1 MKKTFG
7 TFFIKS
13 LLTSALVLTVVAFSN
28 VGWSAVA
35 ERPQSTTAPKPD
47 NSARGKMRANP
58 GAATLQ
64 ISDAVIDDSETT
76 TSDTAAEND
85 SESVEPIFV
94 GNKANDFDSV
104 LADLD
109 APGARDSAADARAE
123 KIRQQREALNN
134 QSNAQSHAI
143 STGANACDTGL
154 RKCMAEKCGAD
165 FTKCEKDNETTWENK
180 LESCRS
186 KTTCTAH
193 EYTLLSPEIKA
204 DRDINVK
211 MAFYESVLN
220 CGNRYNKCITSNCGE
235 NFEKCISKSDGDAA
249 IKKCD
254 NIAKECKQQD
264 NGMPQRVMNIF
275 GTLRTEKTNAI
286 KDDEKRLYEL
296 RDLMRKSCEKFGAMF
311 DERTL
316 DCVYTVNFFAGE
328 DGTKMASKKLY
339 AGDAF
344 QCTPNWFGIDVT
356 TFKENAYRLTRS
368 ESAASSA
375 AFGAGLGTAAGLYT
389 SGALTRRIDEKGWN
403 LGTGDKDENTKTDKN
418 PKRKCE
424 NSGGEWNDE
433 KCTCPVSGMKEENG
447 VCVCTDKNLEYSK
460 KDKKCITPK
469 LDEKCAETG
478 GEWNNGECQCR
489 GAGNTNLNLKQTKDK
504 KRCECTNDLSWDS
517 TTKQCVTPNKVSNKC
532 EKSGGEWNET
542 NKTCSCPGD
551 MKGNNG
557 VCECSAPNHKYDK
570 KQGKCIE
577 NKTTDKCTSTG
588 GTYAGT
594 TCQCSPGKNL
604 EPNKDKT
611 GCTCKKGTKWNDT
624 HDECIESIKK
634 VTAKEC
640 EESGGSLSDDGIC
653 ECDETKG
660 FKLNEKT
667 GRCVCNK
674 GLKINKEEQ
683 DEIRCDTPK
692 DICEGK
698 LHHRWL
704 AGVCICEEGLHW
716 SIKKKECTSKTHRSF
731 Y

>member
-64 ISDAVIDDSETT
+64 ISDTVIDDSETT

-264 NGMPQRVMNIF
+264 NGMSQRVMNIF

-375 AFGAGLGTAAGLYT
+375 ALGAGLGTAAGLYT

-403 LGTGDKDENTKTDKN
+403 LGTGDKDNDGGTKDTKDNKSKSEDK
-418 PKRKCE
+418 C
-424 NSGGEWNDE
+424 S
-433 KCTCPVSGMKEENG
+433 
-447 VCVCTDKNLEYSK
+447 
-460 KDKKCITPK
+460 
-469 LDEKCAETG
+469 ETG
-478 GEWNNGECQCR
+478 GKWDD
-489 GAGNTNLNLKQTKDK
+489 DK
-504 KRCECTNDLSWDS
+504 KTCECNSAQSLISTDSGNACKCKTGKWDS
-517 TTKQCVTPNKVSNKC
+517 KSGKCIQNTKEKNKGNKPGDKDDKDAVKKC
-532 EKSGGEWNET
+532 EKSGGSYMSST
-542 NKTCSCPGD
+542 NS
-551 MKGNNG
+551 
-557 VCECSAPNHKYDK
+557 CECHGSHMKPNP
-570 KQGKCIE
+570 Q
-577 NKTTDKCTSTG
+577 
-588 GTYAGT
+588 
-594 TCQCSPGKNL
+594 
-604 EPNKDKT
+604 
-611 GCTCKKGTKWNDT
+611 
-624 HDECIESIKK
+624 
-634 VTAKEC
+634 
-640 EESGGSLSDDGIC
+640 DGQ
-653 ECDETKG
+653 
-660 FKLNEKT
+660 
-667 GRCVCNK
+667 CVCMDGYTLKNK
-674 GLKINKEEQ
+674 KCVENSTKPAKTEKEMCENPEEQ
-683 DEIRCDTPK
+683 GYYK
-692 DICEGK
+692 GK
-698 LHHRWL
+698 WDP
-704 AGVCICEEGLHW
+704 I
-716 SIKKKECTSKTHRSF
+716 KKECKCPKKGELSTTPLTPEKDTKWLKPELGGRPGESVDVISVLPGVNLNGTIQYSSGGCAVSSSKF
-731 Y
+731 

>member
-1 MKKTFG
+1 M
-7 TFFIKS
+7 KS

-264 NGMPQRVMNIF
+264 NGMPQRMMSIF

-403 LGTGDKDENTKTDKN
+403 LGTGDKDNDGGNKDNKGNKCTK
-418 PKRKCE
+418 
-424 NSGGEWNDE
+424 SGGTWENDDCTCPE
-433 KCTCPVSGMKEENG
+433 DAGLEKSGKSCACKDKSLVYDEETSKCIVKGKSEDKCSKTGGKWDDTNKKCTCNSAQYLISTDSGNACKCKTG
-447 VCVCTDKNLEYSK
+447 KWDSK
-460 KDKKCITPK
+460 SGKCIQNTT
-469 LDEKCAETG
+469 EK
-478 GEWNNGECQCR
+478 NK
-489 GAGNTNLNLKQTKDK
+489 GNKPGDKDDK
-504 KRCECTNDLSWDS
+504 DAVK
-517 TTKQCVTPNKVSNKC
+517 KC
-532 EKSGGEWNET
+532 EKSGGSYMSST
-542 NKTCSCPGD
+542 NS
-551 MKGNNG
+551 
-557 VCECSAPNHKYDK
+557 CECHGSHMNPNP
-570 KQGKCIE
+570 Q
-577 NKTTDKCTSTG
+577 
-588 GTYAGT
+588 
-594 TCQCSPGKNL
+594 
-604 EPNKDKT
+604 
-611 GCTCKKGTKWNDT
+611 
-624 HDECIESIKK
+624 
-634 VTAKEC
+634 
-640 EESGGSLSDDGIC
+640 DGQ
-653 ECDETKG
+653 
-660 FKLNEKT
+660 
-667 GRCVCNK
+667 CVCMYGYTLKNK
-674 GLKINKEEQ
+674 KCVENSTKPAKTEKEMCENPEEQ
-683 DEIRCDTPK
+683 GYYK
-692 DICEGK
+692 GK
-698 LHHRWL
+698 WDP
-704 AGVCICEEGLHW
+704 I
-716 SIKKKECTSKTHRSF
+716 KKECKCPKKGELSTTPLTPEKDTKWLKPELGGRPGKSVDVISVLPGANLNSTIQYSSGGCAVSSSKL
-731 Y
+731 

>member
-1 MKKTFG
+1 M
-7 TFFIKS
+7 KS

-235 NFEKCISKSDGDAA
+235 NFEKCISKSDGDSA

-375 AFGAGLGTAAGLYT
+375 ALGAGLGTAAGLYT

-433 KCTCPVSGMKEENG
+433 KCTCPVSDMEEKNG
-447 VCVCTDKNLEYSK
+447 VCVCSDQNLEYSK
-460 KDKKCITPK
+460 KDKKCVTPK
-469 LDEKCAETG
+469 LDEKCVQTG
-478 GEWNNGECQCR
+478 GKWENGECKCKE
-489 GAGNTNLNLKQTKDK
+489 NNLNLKQTKDK

-517 TTKQCVTPNKVSNKC
+517 TKKQCIASKSASKC
-532 EKSGGEWNET
+532 ENSGGTWDYNQNNCECTGNLKKT
-542 NKTCSCPGD
+542 N
-551 MKGNNG
+551 GN
-557 VCECSAPNHKYDK
+557 VCECSNPNHKYDK
-570 KQGKCIE
+570 KAKKCVLADKMTEEDCRNLYKGTWDNKNGCACNTGLGQKPKPENGKCVCE
-577 NKTTDKCTSTG
+577 DKGKKMDSDGDCYNPKDACESAKNK
-588 GTYAGT
+588 
-594 TCQCSPGKNL
+594 GKWIGA
-604 EPNKDKT
+604 T
-611 GCTCKKGTKWNDT
+611 
-624 HDECIESIKK
+624 
-634 VTAKEC
+634 
-640 EESGGSLSDDGIC
+640 
-653 ECDETKG
+653 
-660 FKLNEKT
+660 
-667 GRCVCNK
+667 CVCP
-674 GLKINKEEQ
+674 
-683 DEIRCDTPK
+683 D
-692 DICEGK
+692 
-698 LHHRWL
+698 
-704 AGVCICEEGLHW
+704 
-716 SIKKKECTSKTHRSF
+716 KKKWVDGLCTGHRAF
-731 Y
+731 FDK